1 LSSSFHK
8 LWLRLETFTERALA
22 RLNADGD
29 GGRSTLGPT
38 ALILILSLLAS
49 GLASWVTYRSTVTT
63 QQTRFDL
70 LSRRVAD
77 EVANI
82 MAPYSLI
89 LRAGA
94 GLFSAQR
101 NVDADRW
108 RQFVATIDL
117 QRNYPGIQ
125 GLGFSRVLKSSEI
138 DTHIAKMRA
147 AWPDYEFRPKGQR
160 DVYTSIDFLEPRNWR
175 NDRAVGYDMY
185 SEPIR
190 REAMDEARLSGNPR
204 MTHAITLMQET
215 DQDRQRG
222 VLVYMPVFD
231 NAGVASSDEDETQP
245 PLIGYVY
252 AAFRLRDLFE
262 SNIRSQWPTL
272 LSDVSVR
279 VYDKPES
286 AGGELLFDSLQ
297 PGTTVDVSD
306 EVASK
311 LSTRIARNVAGR
323 TWELSVSARD
333 SFFSPWEAALPWL
346 VLGGGIA
353 ISLLVSGIAGTMAV
367 ARKQAVEAQLVLEDE
382 VKTRKAAQ
390 AALEISN
397 RDVLI
402 SNQELVH
409 RVKNM
414 MAVVSSIATQT
425 ARYTPDPNEFN
436 GIFRERL
443 AALGRVHEFLKPNPG
458 FRPDLAELVPEI
470 LAPYAAPNGKQLVIN
485 GVSIPVSQSNAILLS
500 VVINELAANAVR
512 HGAWTSATGVVTFE
526 WSIAS
531 GENSRSRINFR
542 WAESGGPPVTAPVR
556 KGFGTNVLRFS
567 VEQGLKGTFATRF
580 NPDGL
585 VCEWSIPYVT
595 GGGGEIDRV
604 Y

>member
-1 LSSSFHK
+1 MSSSLQK
-8 LWLRLETFTERALA
+8 LWLRLEAMTERALA
-22 RLNADGD
+22 RLNTTDD

-49 GLASWVTYRSTVTT
+49 GLASWVTYRSTITT

-70 LSRRVAD
+70 LSRRVAE
-77 EVANI
+77 EVGNI

-101 NVDADRW
+101 NVDAERW
-108 RQFVATIDL
+108 RQFVTTIDP

-125 GLGFSRVLKSSEI
+125 GLGFSRVVKATEI
-138 DTHIAKMRA
+138 DTHTAQMRTS
-147 AWPDYEFRPKGQR
+147 WPDYELRPKGPR
-160 DVYTSIDFLEPRNWR
+160 NVYTSIDFLEPRNWR

-185 SEPIR
+185 SEPTR
-190 REAMDEARLSGNPR
+190 REAMDEARISGSPR
-204 MTHAITLMQET
+204 MTHALTLLQET
-215 DQDRQRG
+215 DQDRQKG
-222 VLVYMPVFD
+222 VLLYMPVYETSGPVAAA
-231 NAGVASSDEDETQP
+231 NAEAQT
-245 PLIGYVY
+245 PLMGYVY
-252 AAFRLRDLFE
+252 AAFRLQDLFK

-272 LSDVSVR
+272 LSDVSLR

-297 PGTTVDVSD
+297 AESASPGLAEPTP
-306 EVASK
+306 K
-311 LSTRIARNVAGR
+311 LATRIPRDVAGR
-323 TWELSVSARD
+323 TWELSITARD

-346 VLGGGIA
+346 VLGGGVA

-367 ARKQAVEAQLVLEDE
+367 ARKQAIEAQLVLEDE
-382 VKTRKAAQ
+382 VRTRKAAQ
-390 AALEISN
+390 AALEKSN

-425 ARYTPDPNEFN
+425 ARYTPNPAEFN
-436 GIFRERL
+436 AIFRERL
-443 AALGRVHEFLKPNPG
+443 TGLGRVHEFLKPNPG

-470 LAPYAAPNGKQLVIN
+470 LAPYAGPNSKQLVLD
-485 GVSIPVSQSNAILLS
+485 GVSIAVSQSNAVLLS
-500 VVINELAANAVR
+500 VVINELASNAVR
-512 HGAWTSATGVVTFE
+512 HGAWTSTTGVVTFG
-526 WSIAS
+526 WSIVTS
-531 GENSRSRINFR
+531 GDAGTRIDFR
-542 WAESGGPPVTAPVR
+542 WVERGGPAVTTPAR
-556 KGFGTNVLRFS
+556 QGFGTNVLRFS
-567 VEQGLKGTFATRF
+567 VEQGLKGTFATYF
-580 NPDGL
+580 EPDGL
-585 VCEWSIPYVT
+585 VCEWSVPYVA
-595 GGGGEIDRV
+595 GGGAEIDRV